1 MEKIKRKLG
10 VFIITY
16 GKLLLI
22 IFGAFCIIRVISKF
36 IANNNYINNT
46 YENELVSKTNELTK
60 LNEEDKK
67 IISKFIEYCN
77 VGNVSE
83 AYNMLSDK
91 CKTEVYYSEDIF
103 KNEYIGKFFRIKIVK
118 YEVDFLNDDTYKVDL
133 TQNMLE
139 TGKTDGILTQ
149 IFKIEKTE
157 LDKKIYIQK

>member
-60 LNEEDKK
+60 INEEDKK

-77 VGNVSE
+77 DGNVSE

-103 KNEYIGKFFRIKIVK
+103 KNEYIGEFFRIKIVK
-118 YEVDFLNDDTYKVDL
+118 YEVGFLNDDTYKVDL

-139 TGKTDGILTQ
+139 TGKADAVLTQ

>member
-103 KNEYIGKFFRIKIVK
+103 KNEYIGKSFRIKIVK
-118 YEVDFLNDDTYKVDL
+118 YEVGFLNDDTYKVDL

-139 TGKTDGILTQ
+139 TGKADAVLTQ